1 MISCFSIGSFREEK
15 ETDRNMSH

>member
-15 ETDRNMSH
+15 ETDRNISH